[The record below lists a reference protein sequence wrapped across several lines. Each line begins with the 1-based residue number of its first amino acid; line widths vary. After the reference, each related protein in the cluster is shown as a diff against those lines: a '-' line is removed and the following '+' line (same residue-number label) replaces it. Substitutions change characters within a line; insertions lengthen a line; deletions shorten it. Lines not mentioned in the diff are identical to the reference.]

1 MNKLSSGKRVA
12 VLSALLEGN
21 SIASTCR
28 MTGVAKMTVLK
39 LLADAGA
46 ACTDLQ
52 DRWLRDLPCKRVQV
66 DEIWSFVGMKAKNVP
81 AHRRNEFGVGDVWTF
96 VAIDADSKLVITYR
110 LGLRNEIAA
119 TEFMIDLQ
127 QRLAGRIQL
136 TSDGLAAY
144 PSAVDIA
151 FNGRTHG
158 VDYGVL
164 VKRYGEAP
172 KEERRRYSPSKYVGS
187 ELMKIYGDPDEQFI
201 STSYIERQNLNIRT
215 FNRRMT
221 RLTNAFS
228 KKVENHAHQLAINF
242 AHHNFCRIPRTTRAT
257 RATRATP
264 AMIAGVVS
272 EVWDVEDLVIAT
284 EEYELRKT
292 WELVKAS

>member
-1 MNKLSSGKRVA
+1 MNKLSHAARVSI
-12 VLSALLEGN
+12 LSALLEGN

-28 MTGVAKMTVLK
+28 MTGAAKMTVLK
-39 LLADAGA
+39 FLVDAGL
-46 ACTDLQ
+46 ACADLQ
-52 DRWLRDLPCKRVQV
+52 DRWLRDLPCRRVQV

-81 AHRRNEFGVGDVWTF
+81 SERRNEFGVGDVWTF
-96 VAIDADSKLVITYR
+96 VAIDAETKLVITYL

-127 QRLAGRIQL
+127 QRLANRIQL

-151 FNGRTHG
+151 FNGRVHG

-164 VKRYGEAP
+164 VKKYGEAP
-172 KEERRRYSPSKYVGS
+172 KEERRRYSPSHYVGS
-187 ELMKIYGDPDEQFI
+187 ELMKVYGNPDEAHI
-201 STSYIERQNLNIRT
+201 STSYVERQNLNIRM

-228 KKVENHAHQLAINF
+228 KKVDNHAHQLAISF

-257 RATRATP
+257 P
-264 AMIAGVVS
+264 AMLSGVVS
-272 EVWDVEDLVIAT
+272 EVWNVSDLVKVVDEFHMSREWLPIA
-284 EEYELRKT
+284 
-292 WELVKAS
+292 S